1 MGETTRCR
9 CFCVVNLGVHP
20 FTPGC
25 SPPPGMGTVVV
36 DVDDV
41 NDVPPRFSRPEWTL
55 DVSES
60 LDPDNVLA
68 TLTVVDQDV
77 TNDFAYRVSSNTN
90 PSTFFCQTNT
100 LFETILLILY
110 YII

>member
-1 MGETTRCR
+1 MTHCW
-9 CFCVVNLGVHP
+9 CFSAASLGAHP
-20 FTPGC
+20 LTPGC
-25 SPPPGMGTVVV
+25 SPPPGTGTVVV

-41 NDVPPRFSRPEWTL
+41 NDVPPRFSRPKWTL

-77 TNDFAYRVSSNTN
+77 TNDFAYRVR
-90 PSTFFCQTNT
+90 STLQPHSYFTKA
-100 LFETILLILY
+100 
-110 YII
+110 IIT